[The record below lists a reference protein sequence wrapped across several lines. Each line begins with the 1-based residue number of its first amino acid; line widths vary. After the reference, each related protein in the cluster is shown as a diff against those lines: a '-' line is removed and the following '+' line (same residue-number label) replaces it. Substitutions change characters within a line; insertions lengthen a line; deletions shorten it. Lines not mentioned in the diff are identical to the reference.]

1 MADLAPGSN
10 KATIK
15 ADHRAY
21 AAESLSVERTG
32 LCFQVSALAFI
43 NERILLAGVGPLLRV
58 FDIHT
63 NTLIT
68 EILVLDHSRIHG
80 IRVHSSIVESIGSA
94 VDKDECTILNPRVY
108 KVAVFGGK
116 HLRTLEI
123 TQTIR
128 VDTGSP
134 DISIRL
140 LDPFPKFSDWIL
152 EAHWVKANKSST
164 EYSALVLVF
173 SHNYVQAW
181 SLETRMLLK
190 HIQSEERC
198 LLYAARC
205 FGMCLEDVQVAS
217 GTVFGEV
224 ILWNMSEYNQ
234 EHDGRALKRLIGHE
248 GVIFSIQ
255 YSSDGLQVASVSD
268 DRSIRVWSTVH
279 DDTMAHTCLQGHL
292 ARVWDAMFVQDRIVS
307 ISEDATCCIWDI
319 RSGNCLARLDGHDVK
334 HVWGLAVDPSHSV
347 IATGGGDGG
356 IRLWGMKDVAE
367 SQTGDHGMVSVSLLK
382 DCEPAKRAEFPR
394 AFSFV
399 RENCVLIFSSHGRFV
414 LWNEIDQ
421 TQTLIHK
428 DLRFASYVVQA
439 VVGNGLAAI
448 TATIGGDLLLFS
460 LSGKFQPLEWKH
472 TSSGKIVDIFLLDR
486 GAHSDCS
493 SDSDI
498 IVLTHEGE
506 YAVWYKLSGL
516 DGMQGSPVYSVH
528 ANLII
533 PGKNSVTAV
542 SLQIAHQVVVIG
554 TRSGSVIAYDALGD
568 NGSQRNLEPVLVSH
582 SAHGDEALTDILVV
596 DSAVLASR
604 AIPNTN
610 TVSLMLYTVGRDGYF
625 CKYVLHRQDMDG
637 SRLVTPRLPRL
648 TAEISRG
655 GWTLHRTHQSRLTKG
670 WLEQIIFVNGT
681 ILVGGFYDK
690 QFFVYNQTKKFK
702 MLSVPCGGSHR
713 QWHFQTSDEHLN
725 HASFA
730 FIRGGNLMVLPRRPS
745 SHACFADSKLQ
756 DNYHGRETR
765 SVVIANFPDMKGSVA
780 RLVISAGEDGLLT
793 YHKYDPSLA
802 IGRTLHRIDT
812 TRKHSGA
819 IIGLSRIDSC
829 NGHLFFFSAGAR
841 EDLRCWQLEIPEWTY
856 DSHNIECID
865 VAKAPSVS
873 LVSETRIL
881 SVSAVLLSR
890 TSLGLNADFEPISTT
905 DDRVYHLVA
914 TGCSDAVIRIWIFD
928 HVENIF
934 IFVGQSDFHGRC
946 VQQVKLEKLCNE
958 SVLVLMT
965 GATDGRVVLWD
976 LTYLVHEF
984 FTLGKRGI
992 AVDGLS
998 SGGNHAI
1005 GLGSPVHTWQQHQS
1019 GIKAMDIWVHPE
1031 TAHASSTGS
1040 QVYIATGGDDN
1051 SVAMLHICILAP
1063 LAVAKTTVKESSNF
1077 VECRLGVHTV
1087 NRSEVSSAH
1096 ASALG
1101 GVTIL
1106 DHHHLLTVSIDQ
1118 RLILWR
1124 IHPDTL
1130 NLTFKSAVLTDVP
1143 DISGM
1148 AVAASSCD
1156 HGSLTIALVGFGLQ
1170 MLTLQM

>member
-217 GTVFGEV
+217 
-224 ILWNMSEYNQ
+224 
-234 EHDGRALKRLIGHE
+234 
-248 GVIFSIQ
+248 
-255 YSSDGLQVASVSD
+255 
-268 DRSIRVWSTVH
+268 
-279 DDTMAHTCLQGHL
+279 
-292 ARVWDAMFVQDRIVS
+292 
-307 ISEDATCCIWDI
+307 
-319 RSGNCLARLDGHDVK
+319 ARLDGHDVK

-394 AFSFV
+394 AFSFSFWKV
-399 RENCVLIFSSHGRFV
+399 SAIGMETHK
-414 LWNEIDQ
+414 LW
-421 TQTLIHK
+421 
-428 DLRFASYVVQA
+428 
-439 VVGNGLAAI
+439 
-448 TATIGGDLLLFS
+448 
-460 LSGKFQPLEWKH
+460 
-472 TSSGKIVDIFLLDR
+472 KIVDIFLLDR

-582 SAHGDEALTDILVV
+582 SAHGDEA
-596 DSAVLASR
+596 
-604 AIPNTN
+604 
-610 TVSLMLYTVGRDGYF
+610 
-625 CKYVLHRQDMDG
+625 
-637 SRLVTPRLPRL
+637 
-648 TAEISRG
+648 
-655 GWTLHRTHQSRLTKG
+655 
-670 WLEQIIFVNGT
+670 
-681 ILVGGFYDK
+681 
-690 QFFVYNQTKKFK
+690 
-702 MLSVPCGGSHR
+702 
-713 QWHFQTSDEHLN
+713 
-725 HASFA
+725 
-730 FIRGGNLMVLPRRPS
+730 
-745 SHACFADSKLQ
+745 
-756 DNYHGRETR
+756 
-765 SVVIANFPDMKGSVA
+765 
-780 RLVISAGEDGLLT
+780 
-793 YHKYDPSLA
+793 
-802 IGRTLHRIDT
+802 
-812 TRKHSGA
+812 
-819 IIGLSRIDSC
+819 
-829 NGHLFFFSAGAR
+829 
-841 EDLRCWQLEIPEWTY
+841 
-856 DSHNIECID
+856 
-865 VAKAPSVS
+865 
-873 LVSETRIL
+873 
-881 SVSAVLLSR
+881 
-890 TSLGLNADFEPISTT
+890 
-905 DDRVYHLVA
+905 
-914 TGCSDAVIRIWIFD
+914 
-928 HVENIF
+928 
-934 IFVGQSDFHGRC
+934 
-946 VQQVKLEKLCNE
+946 
-958 SVLVLMT
+958 
-965 GATDGRVVLWD
+965 
-976 LTYLVHEF
+976 
-984 FTLGKRGI
+984 
-992 AVDGLS
+992 
-998 SGGNHAI
+998 
-1005 GLGSPVHTWQQHQS
+1005 
-1019 GIKAMDIWVHPE
+1019 
-1031 TAHASSTGS
+1031 
-1040 QVYIATGGDDN
+1040 
-1051 SVAMLHICILAP
+1051 
-1063 LAVAKTTVKESSNF
+1063 
-1077 VECRLGVHTV
+1077 
-1087 NRSEVSSAH
+1087 
-1096 ASALG
+1096 
-1101 GVTIL
+1101 
-1106 DHHHLLTVSIDQ
+1106 
-1118 RLILWR
+1118 
-1124 IHPDTL
+1124 
-1130 NLTFKSAVLTDVP
+1130 
-1143 DISGM
+1143 
-1148 AVAASSCD
+1148 
-1156 HGSLTIALVGFGLQ
+1156 
-1170 MLTLQM
+1170 